1 MDFQDKLQSLLGETV
16 EVITG
21 IQVTTG
27 VLIRVTD
34 STATVLTSGASG
46 YGNAQNVVFQLD
58 RITYV
63 RLV

>member
-1 MDFQDKLQSLLGETV
+1 MSFEDKLRSYLGETV

-21 IQVTTG
+21 YQVTTG

-34 STATVLTSGASG
+34 STATILASAAPG
-46 YGNAQNVVFQLD
+46 YGSDQQVTFQQD

-63 RLV
+63 RIV

>member
-1 MDFQDKLQSLLGETV
+1 MNFAEKLRSFIGETV

-27 VLIRVTD
+27 VLTQVTG
-34 STATVLTSGASG
+34 STATVLTANPAG
-46 YGNAQNVVFQLD
+46 YGVAQAVVLQQD

-63 RLV
+63 RIV